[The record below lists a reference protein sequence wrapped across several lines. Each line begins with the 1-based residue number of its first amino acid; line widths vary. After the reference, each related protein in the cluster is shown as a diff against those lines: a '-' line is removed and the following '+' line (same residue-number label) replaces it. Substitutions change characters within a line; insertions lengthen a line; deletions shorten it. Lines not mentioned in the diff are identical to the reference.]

1 MSGNKDRIIDSA
13 SEWQMGFGQVAS
25 VVALITVVYAVVLSY
40 QDYLIKLKERNQSE
54 DGATATESSGN
65 KKDMEMAFVAL

>member
-1 MSGNKDRIIDSA
+1 MSLIARRRVKH
-13 SEWQMGFGQVAS
+13 WQVAS
-25 VVALITVVYAVVLSY
+25 LVALITVVYAVVLSY

-54 DGATATESSGN
+54 GSTTTADGKEN